1 MSVTQTKRPA
11 QRVLLVDDFAP
22 QLTTWTR
29 ELEADGR
36 VVIQASQRAEA
47 QRLAK
52 AHMPQVAIVDLFLG
66 TEDGLDCVR
75 DLKAISPE
83 MFVIV
88 VSSDMSVAFA
98 MASVRAGAD
107 DVMVKPVQ
115 ASEVVRRFEHGI
127 AHTPPRTSLTL
138 DQVEW
143 EHISRALVESN
154 KNITQAAERLGI
166 YRQTLQRKLRRRG
179 RERAGTDQV
188 AFRVAR
194 AAPAARNLDN
204 HDDRAPPGG
213 RCRRGQ

>member
-1 MSVTQTKRPA
+1 V
-11 QRVLLVDDFAP
+11 QRVLLVDDFVA
-22 QLTTWTR
+22 QLSTWAM

-36 VVIQASQRAEA
+36 VVFQATQRAEA

-52 AHMPQVAIVDLFLG
+52 AHEPQIAIVDLFLG

-75 DLKAISPE
+75 DLKAIAPG

-88 VSSDMSVAFA
+88 VSGDMSVAFA

-115 ASEVVRRFEHGI
+115 ASDVVRRVEHGI
-127 AHTPPRTSLTL
+127 MPTPARTSLTL
-138 DQVEW
+138 EQVEW

-166 YRQTLQRKLRRRG
+166 YRQTLQRKLRKRG
-179 RERAGTDQV
+179 RERAGT
-188 AFRVAR
+188 
-194 AAPAARNLDN
+194 
-204 HDDRAPPGG
+204 
-213 RCRRGQ
+213 

>member
-1 MSVTQTKRPA
+1 
-11 QRVLLVDDFAP
+11 LVDDFAP
-22 QLTTWTR
+22 QLTTWAK

-36 VVIQASQRAEA
+36 VVFQATTRAEA

-52 AHMPQVAIVDLFLG
+52 AHDPHIAIVDLFLG
-66 TEDGLDCVR
+66 PEDGLDCVR

-83 MFVIV
+83 IFVIV

-98 MASVRAGAD
+98 MACVRAGAD

-115 ASEVVRRFEHGI
+115 ASDVVRRVEHGI
-127 AHTPPRTSLTL
+127 ATPPARTSLTL

-166 YRQTLQRKLRRRG
+166 YRQTLQRKLRKRG
-179 RERAGTDQV
+179 RERTT
-188 AFRVAR
+188 
-194 AAPAARNLDN
+194 
-204 HDDRAPPGG
+204 
-213 RCRRGQ
+213 